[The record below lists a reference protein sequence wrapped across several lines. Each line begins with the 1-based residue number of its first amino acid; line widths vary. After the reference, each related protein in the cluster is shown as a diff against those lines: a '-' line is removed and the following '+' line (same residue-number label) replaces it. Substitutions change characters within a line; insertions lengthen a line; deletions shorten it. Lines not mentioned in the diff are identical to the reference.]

1 VSDIAIGGVK
11 VAFGGQ
17 IAKHVSIKLTGV
29 AVEKG
34 KINNPMFVCLGAPI
48 LAAAGGPA
56 HGAGVAPLHTRTWA
70 PAPPEE

>member
-17 IAKHVSIKLTGV
+17 IAKHISIKLTGV

-34 KINNPMFVCLGAPI
+34 KINNPMFACVGA
-48 LAAAGGPA
+48 LAAAAGPA
-56 HGAGVAPLHTRTWA
+56 HAEGVALPTRTWA
-70 PAPPEE
+70 PTHPEE